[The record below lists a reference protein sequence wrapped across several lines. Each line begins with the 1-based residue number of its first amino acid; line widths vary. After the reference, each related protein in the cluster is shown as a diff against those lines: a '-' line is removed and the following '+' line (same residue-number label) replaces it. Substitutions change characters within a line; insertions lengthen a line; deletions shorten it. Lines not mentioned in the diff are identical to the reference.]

1 MRNRTITYSILGII
15 ILLFFTY
22 FVAQNIVFPH
32 GQPIVNQ
39 LNDIIQYAEQD
50 KWAEAEDSFNKL
62 MASWE
67 KGKYLLAI
75 NYAEAD
81 YSLFIENLA
90 RMQGA
95 IEIKDDMETVSQ
107 AQSMLKLW
115 NNFIKVVPQ
124 P

>member
-1 MRNRTITYSILGII
+1 LRNRTITYSLLGII

-39 LNDIIQYAEQD
+39 LNDIIQNAEQD
-50 KWAEAEDSFNKL
+50 KWTEAEDSFNKL

-107 AQSMLKLW
+107 AQSTLKLW

>member
-1 MRNRTITYSILGII
+1 MRNRTITYSLLGII

-39 LNDIIQYAEQD
+39 LNDIIQNAEQD
-50 KWAEAEDSFNKL
+50 KWTEAEDSFNKL

-107 AQSMLKLW
+107 AQSTLKLW